1 MDYPVIDS
9 DGHVMERP
17 EHFEEFLEPPYKPP
31 RVLIDQETR
40 TRYYLIEGKLISRP
54 QGPGMGT
61 SIGFIDHPV
70 HPTLGNKMP
79 KMLATDNG
87 ALDDIPGRLADLDQE
102 GIDLQVLYPTTLL
115 AIPFINDKDYAT
127 ALCCAYHNYVASR
140 IKGCDRLR
148 AVAAIPIQDP
158 SSAVEEMRRAVT
170 ELGFVGAMVTP
181 VVGDGPG
188 YKTLDHPDFFPVFEE
203 AARLNIPVS
212 VHSVAGAYDLPW
224 QNIFDKFF
232 YTHSVAHPFSQM
244 IGLMTIIG
252 GGILERLPD
261 LRVGILETGCT
272 WLPYW
277 MQWLDA
283 HYEDPRYL
291 KDPETLFGENPLPH
305 LTVRPSETIKSG
317 RVYFHAQEGEHLL
330 PTVCDMGFTNQL
342 LYASDYPH
350 EDTVFPDSVRQFKAR
365 QDLTEEQK
373 GRILGGNCPAYY
385 GPERLGVTE

>member
-17 EHFEEFLEPPYKPP
+17 ELFEEYLEPPFRPP
-31 RVLIDQETR
+31 RVLLDLETQ
-40 TRYYLIEGKLISRP
+40 TRYWLIDGKLISRP
-54 QGPGMGT
+54 QGPAMGT
-61 SIGFIDHPV
+61 SIGFIDHPM
-70 HPTLGNKMP
+70 HPVLGNKMP

-102 GIDLQVLYPTTLL
+102 GIELQVLYPTTLL
-115 AIPFINDKDYAT
+115 AVPFINDKDYAT
-127 ALCCAYHNYVASR
+127 ALCRAYHNYVADR
-140 IKGCDRLR
+140 IKGCERLR

-158 SSAVEEMRRAVT
+158 SSAIDEMRRAVT
-170 ELGFVGAMVTP
+170 ELGFVGVMVTP
-181 VVGDGPG
+181 VVGDGQG
-188 YKTLDHPDFFPVFEE
+188 YKTLDHPDFFPIFEE
-203 AARLNIPVS
+203 AARLNVPIS

-232 YTHSVAHPFSQM
+232 YTHTVAHPLSQM

-277 MQWLDA
+277 MEWLDA
-283 HYEDPRYL
+283 HYQDPRYL
-291 KDPETLFGENPLPH
+291 SDPEKLFGEAPLPH
-305 LTVRPSETIKSG
+305 LTTKPSDTILGG
-317 RVYFHAQEGEHLL
+317 RLYFHAHDGEHLL
-330 PTVCDMGFTNQL
+330 PMMCQLGFTNQL

-350 EDTVFPDSVRQFKAR
+350 EDTTFPDSVRDFKAR

-373 GRILGGNCPAYY
+373 GRILGGNCLDYY
-385 GPERLGVTE
+385 GPALGYNG